1 MIGVLFFIWW
11 SLSSLCL
18 RKYMFVTA
26 FKKAQRKEK
35 LALELS
41 AAKRERD
48 SYLSNVE
55 RSRALSA
62 IEERLKKVH
71 HVYPSLLIKKKCL
84 PFSKSKISYCAIM
97 EFNLDIFGVWISH
110 IEREFRKKNLISSVF
125 HVSFPFR

>member
-18 RKYMFVTA
+18 RKYLFVTA

-71 HVYPSLLIKKKCL
+71 YVYPSLLIKKNVYPSQKV
-84 PFSKSKISYCAIM
+84 K
-97 EFNLDIFGVWISH
+97 
-110 IEREFRKKNLISSVF
+110 
-125 HVSFPFR
+125 